1 MKKSLLLLLV
11 CLCLCMSLIL
21 TSCSLV
27 GSDPAGSD
35 DTTVNADN
43 GTTTTLPDNSTD
55 NGSNTQDSTSNTDKG
70 NGEGEHT
77 CSMVE
82 VSRINATFTAAG
94 LVTYKGSC
102 GEDLIEPIPT
112 LEHR

>member
-11 CLCLCMSLIL
+11 CLSLCMSLIFAA
-21 TSCSLV
+21 CSSG

-35 DTTVNADN
+35 DTTVND
-43 GTTTTLPDNSTD
+43 
-55 NGSNTQDSTSNTDKG
+55 DKG

-82 VSRINATFTAAG
+82 VSRIDATFTAAG
-94 LVTYKGSC
+94 SITYKCSC
-102 GEDLIEPIPT
+102 GEERIKPIAK
-112 LEHR
+112 LEHKIGRAHV